1 MRRFQ
6 AGDRFPNIRFY
17 TAFEEG
23 QEVADILK
31 GKTVFWFLRYIGCT
45 VCNYDIHLLRERYQ
59 EFTSLG
65 AQVFVVMQS
74 DTAHVQADLGEE
86 TLPFAIICDEE
97 KAFYEVL
104 GIEPAKTEL
113 ELVGKNKERLDEK
126 AQKAEALGIR
136 HGDYE
141 GDELQL
147 PALFVVEENGEISYA
162 HYATELMDMPGID
175 EMLDILGKP

>member
-1 MRRFQ
+1 M
-6 AGDRFPNIRFY
+6 A
-17 TAFEEG
+17 E
-23 QEVADILK
+23 ILQ
-31 GKTVFWFLRYIGCT
+31 GRTVFWILRYIGCT

-59 EFTSLG
+59 EFASLG
-65 AQVFVVMQS
+65 VQVFVVMQS

-86 TLPFAIICDEE
+86 TLPFTIICDEE
-97 KAFYEVL
+97 KAFYRALE
-104 GIEPAKTEL
+104 IEPAKTEQ

-162 HYATELMDMPGID
+162 HYAAELMDMPGTD
-175 EMLDILGKP
+175 EILDILGKL